1 MAAGRRTDTIPLA
14 RVIQIAEFRAGLR
27 AFLRHSERI
36 ARNWGLTPQRHLLL
50 LAIKGSPDGSER
62 LSFTEIAER
71 LQLSRNSVTELCAR
85 AEEIGLI
92 RREPSATD
100 QRVVYLRLTEEGDR
114 RLRGVLLESDLL
126 RRDLDDAFQRLT
138 TSFQAT
144 DYR

>member
-1 MAAGRRTDTIPLA
+1 
-14 RVIQIAEFRAGLR
+14 
-27 AFLRHSERI
+27 
-36 ARNWGLTPQRHLLL
+36 
-50 LAIKGSPDGSER
+50 
-62 LSFTEIAER
+62 